1 MPGDSGENT
10 ILTGK
15 KAVFFKGEFLTEEN
29 GQYKSHYGYGNYE
42 FDKYDPYWEDEL
54 DEMKDLNGDGR
65 INCFSLKRLIDKFPL
80 IGNHVEYVYAHTE
93 YTIPWNV
100 KASNKYYTFSF
111 GKSKCELTTKSCD
124 LTFEKGSTLKVDK
137 HDVQF
142 KKENVTENSN
152 GNNLTITSDRFKF
165 TSGNIIESISLKEY
179 KYTASFNDLYFD
191 LRDVEKNWVD
201 SKTEFTYR
209 IEGNSIIIENSEE
222 TYSGTIDQDNREI
235 NLRKTYPSSSDKM
248 YFEIKY

>member
-15 KAVFFKGEFLTEEN
+15 KAMYFKGEFLTEEN

-54 DEMKDLNGDGR
+54 DEMKDLNGDGK
-65 INCFSLKRLIDKFPL
+65 INCHSLKRLIDKFPQ
-80 IGNHVEYVYAHTE
+80 IGTHVEAIYPHTE

-111 GKSKCELTTKSCD
+111 GKSKCELTIKSCN
-124 LTFEKGSTLKVDK
+124 LTFDKGTNLKVDK

-142 KKENVTENSN
+142 KRENVTENSN
-152 GNNLTITSDRFKF
+152 GYNLTIESDRIKFK
-165 TSGNIIESISLKEY
+165 SGDIIESIILNKY
-179 KYTASFNDLYFD
+179 KYTASFKDFYFD
-191 LRDVEKNWVD
+191 LRDVEKNWVE
-201 SKTEFTYR
+201 SKTEFTYK
-209 IEGNSIIIENSEE
+209 IEGNSILIENKEY
-222 TYSGTIDQDNREI
+222 TYSGTINQEDREI
-235 NLRKTYPSSSDKM
+235 TLRQTYPSNSDNM
-248 YFEIKY
+248 YFEIEY